1 MSGASRMEPEEA
13 PVDEQV
19 KVLIDTFSSAKIPI
33 LRRSRL
39 EIQSL
44 IKSGSASAPALA
56 DLLSHDPLLS
66 ACILRKV
73 SRSPDRLIGTLEQAV
88 LLLGESALLDMVEN
102 SPGVDD
108 LLTSA
113 RRARFVAQ
121 CHYAYLCGHLARH
134 WAFHDE
140 DLHYAESFVAASLHD
155 LAALMLE
162 VCSPQQAP
170 RTNLLPTA
178 NLNAALARAWNLPQL
193 LQEAL
198 DADALIPRR
207 AMLVNLA
214 CLILRDA
221 PLGFDGPVQQARLHR
236 VAEMLK
242 LPAVELQTDI
252 FRQAVA
258 AIREIKD
265 WLAMDISSFIPLF
278 PVLQEAVP
286 VAVACPLPRQDA
298 GEDAAPRSWSSPG
311 QLIQA
316 RLSDLSE
323 QAGLSRIVF
332 ALLTPDHASLQGR
345 YFHGVEAGSGLHQF
359 QFERGKDEFFFG
371 LLSGPQVRWIRA
383 GEQRST
389 RLQASHELQSYLE
402 MREFFVASLFV
413 SGKPLGIC
421 YADRGSPDC
430 GLDGHAF
437 EQFRSCCDLI
447 SRELNIFSHSA

>member
-1 MSGASRMEPEEA
+1 M
-13 PVDEQV
+13 DEQV
-19 KVLIDTFSSAKIPI
+19 KALIDTFSSTKIPI

-39 EIQSL
+39 EIQAL

-56 DLLSHDPLLS
+56 DILSHDSLLS
-66 ACILRKV
+66 ACLLRKV

-88 LLLGESALLDMVEN
+88 LLLGESALLDLVEN
-102 SPGVDD
+102 SPDVDD
-108 LLTSA
+108 LLTPA

-121 CHYAYLCGHLARH
+121 CHYAYLCGRLARH

-170 RTNLLPTA
+170 RFDIPTA

-221 PLGFDGPVQQARLHR
+221 AQGFDNPLQQTRLHR

-242 LPAVELQTDI
+242 LPVVELQTDI

-265 WLAMDISSFIPLF
+265 WLAMDISSFVPFF
-278 PVLQEAVP
+278 PVLQESVP
-286 VAVACPLPRQDA
+286 VATACPLPRQEI
-298 GEDAAPRSWSSPG
+298 GEDAAPHSWSSPG

-316 RLSDLSE
+316 RLSELSE

-359 QFERGKDEFFFG
+359 QLEREKDEFFFE
-371 LLSGPQVRWIRA
+371 LLSGPQARWIRA
-383 GEQRST
+383 GEQRSA
-389 RLQASHELQSYLE
+389 RAQASYELQSYLE

-413 SGKPLGIC
+413 SDKPLGIC

-430 GLDGHAF
+430 GLDGQAF
-437 EQFRSCCDLI
+437 EQFRSCCDRI
-447 SRELNIFSHSA
+447 SRELTMFSHPA

>member
-1 MSGASRMEPEEA
+1 M
-13 PVDEQV
+13 DEQV
-19 KVLIDTFSSAKIPI
+19 KALIDTFSSAEIPI

-39 EIQSL
+39 EIQAL
-44 IKSGSASAPALA
+44 IRSGSASAPALA
-56 DLLSHDPLLS
+56 DILSHDPLLS
-66 ACILRKV
+66 ARILRKV

-88 LLLGESALLDMVEN
+88 LMLGESALLELVEN

-108 LLTSA
+108 LMTPA

-121 CHYAYLCGHLARH
+121 CHYAYLCGRLASH
-134 WAFHDE
+134 WAFHAE

-155 LAALMLE
+155 LA
-162 VCSPQQAP
+162 
-170 RTNLLPTA
+170 TLLVEICTPPSVSRYDCLIPAA

-198 DADALIPRR
+198 DADNLIPRR

-221 PLGFDGPVQQARLHR
+221 PQGFDNPVQQARLHR

-242 LPAVELQTDI
+242 RPVVELQTDI

-258 AIREIKD
+258 TIREIKG
-265 WLAMDISSFIPLF
+265 WLAVDISSFVPLF

-286 VAVACPLPRQDA
+286 VAATCPLPRQDP
-298 GEDAAPRSWSSPG
+298 GEHQAPQSWSSPG
-311 QLIQA
+311 QLIQTQLA
-316 RLSDLSE
+316 ELSE

-345 YFHGVEAGSGLHQF
+345 YFHGVEAGSALHQF
-359 QFERGKDEFFFG
+359 QLNREKDEFFFD
-371 LLSGPQVRWIRA
+371 LLSGPQVRWARA

-389 RLQASHELQSYLE
+389 RIQASYELQSYLE
-402 MREFFVASLFV
+402 VREFFVASLFV
-413 SGKPLGIC
+413 AGKPLGIC

-430 GLDGHAF
+430 GLDAQAF

-447 SRELNIFSHSA
+447 SRELTMFSHST

>member
-1 MSGASRMEPEEA
+1 M
-13 PVDEQV
+13 DEQIRA
-19 KVLIDTFSSAKIPI
+19 LIETYSSAQIPI

-39 EIQSL
+39 EIQAL

-56 DLLSHDPLLS
+56 DILTHDPLLS

-88 LLLGESALLDMVEN
+88 LLLGESALLELVQN
-102 SPGVDD
+102 SPDVDD
-108 LLTSA
+108 LLTPA
-113 RRARFVAQ
+113 RRARFVSF

-140 DLHYAESFVAASLHD
+140 DLHFAESFVAASLHD

-162 VCSPQQAP
+162 VCAPPQACPSDNLISP
-170 RTNLLPTA
+170 A
-178 NLNAALARAWNLPQL
+178 NLSVALARAWNLPQL

-221 PLGFDGPVQQARLHR
+221 AQGFDNPLQQARLHR

-242 LPAVELQTDI
+242 QPVIELQTDI

-258 AIREIKD
+258 ALREIKD
-265 WLAMDISSFIPLF
+265 WLAMDTSCFIPFF
-278 PVLQEAVP
+278 PVLPQDIPATTT
-286 VAVACPLPRQDA
+286 CPLPRTDA
-298 GEDAAPRSWSSPG
+298 GAGEESVPYSWSSPG

-316 RLSDLSE
+316 RLLALSE
-323 QAGLSRIVF
+323 QAGLPRIVF

-359 QFERGKDEFFFG
+359 QLDREKDEFFFG
-371 LLSGPQVRWIRA
+371 LLSGPQVRWIKA
-383 GEQRST
+383 GEQCST
-389 RLQASHELQSYLE
+389 RTEAPHELQSYLA
-402 MREFFVASLFV
+402 MREFFVASIFV

-430 GLDGHAF
+430 GLDDQAF
-437 EQFRSCCDLI
+437 ERFGACCKRI
-447 SRELNIFSHSA
+447 SRELSEFSHPRQGG